1 MRTLI
6 AYESMF
12 GHTHTIAEGIA
23 AGLRPHGEVRV
34 VPVGEATED
43 LVAWADLVVVGGPT
57 HVHGMTRETTRRNA
71 AAVAAKPDST
81 LRLDPDAE
89 GPGVREWLGSL
100 NVVREKRA
108 AAFDTRVDG
117 PALLT
122 GRASGGIANGLRTK
136 GFKLVADPESFV
148 VDRQTDL
155 IPGEVERA
163 TRWGASLETE
173 LVPTR

>member
-12 GHTHTIAEGIA
+12 GHTHAIAEGIA

-34 VPVGEATED
+34 VPVAEATED

-57 HVHGMTRETTRRNA
+57 HVHGMARETTRKNA

-89 GPGVREWLGSL
+89 GPGVREWLASL
-100 NVVREKRA
+100 NVVRQKRA

-122 GRASGGIANGLRTK
+122 GRASGGIANGLQK
-136 GFKLVADPESFV
+136 QGFSLVADPESFL
-148 VDRQTDL
+148 VDRKTEL
-155 IPGEVERA
+155 VEGELERA
-163 TRWGASLETE
+163 TRWGATLEVE
-173 LVPTR
+173 LVPAR

>member
-23 AGLRPHGEVRV
+23 EGLRTHGEVRV

-57 HVHGMTRETTRRNA
+57 HVHGMTRETTRKNA
-71 AAVAAKPDST
+71 VAVAAKPDNR
-81 LRLDPDAE
+81 LQLDPNAE
-89 GPGVREWLGSL
+89 GPGVRDWLGSL
-100 NVVREKRA
+100 NDVRDQRA

-122 GRASGGIANGLRTK
+122 GRASAGIANGMRKK
-136 GFKLVADPESFV
+136 GFKLVADPESFL
-148 VDRQTDL
+148 VDRQTEL
-155 IPGEVERA
+155 LAGELERA
-163 TRWGASLETE
+163 TRWGATLEVE
-173 LVPTR
+173 LVPAR